1 MHVEIG
7 TTLTIADVVAVAT
20 RGVSVSVADRARA
33 SIAAA
38 RAQVDGLIAGGLP
51 VYGITTGVGQLA
63 SVRIS
68 PADASRLQL
77 NIVRSHAAGVGPPL
91 PEEAVRAMMLLRAHG
106 LALGHSGVRPEVVE
120 LLVACLNRGIHPVV
134 PEQGSVGASGD
145 LAPLAHLALALIG
158 EGDVLSGGR
167 REPAAAALQRE
178 GLAPL
183 RLAPKEG
190 VALVNG
196 TQLMTAIGALAA
208 SRARRLCSTA
218 DVVGAMSLEA
228 LRGCSAAFHP
238 RLHQARPHRGQQ
250 ASAANVRKA
259 IAGSAL
265 VDSDP
270 ERVQDAYSLRCLPQV
285 HGAARDV
292 LSYAG
297 GVIEVE
303 INAVTDNPL
312 LFPDEALVL
321 SGGNFHGQPVALAL
335 DFLGAALTGLGTM
348 VERRIERLV
357 NPALSGLPAFLSP
370 DGGLRS
376 GLMLAQYTAAALAS
390 ENKVLAHPAS
400 ADSIPTSANQE
411 DHVSMGAAAARKA
424 AQIVANVEQIVGIE
438 VLCAAQALEFLGGR
452 AAGAGRGTAA
462 AYAAVRE
469 RIPALEDDRV
479 LAPDL
484 AAAASLVRDGRLL
497 DAVVAAAGA
506 LE

>member
-1 MHVEIG
+1 MEIG
-7 TTLTIADVVAVAT
+7 IRLTIADVVAVAT
-20 RGVSVSVADRARA
+20 RGARVAVAGEARA
-33 SIAAA
+33 AIGAA
-38 RAQVDGLIAGGLP
+38 RAQVEALIDSSTP

-68 PADASRLQL
+68 PADASRLQV
-77 NIVRSHAAGVGPPL
+77 NIVRSHAAGVGAPL
-91 PEEAVRAMMLLRAHG
+91 AEDAVRAMMLLRAHG
-106 LALGHSGVRPEVVE
+106 LALGYSGVRPEVVD
-120 LLVACLNRGIHPVV
+120 LLVACLNHGIHPVV

-167 REPAAAALQRE
+167 REPAAAALERA

-196 TQLMTAIGALAA
+196 TQLMTGIGVLAVSRAQRLAA
-208 SRARRLCSTA
+208 AV
-218 DVVGAMSLEA
+218 DVTGAMSLEA
-228 LRGCSAAFHP
+228 LRGRAAAFHP
-238 RLHQARPHRGQQ
+238 RLHSVRPHPGQR
-250 ASAANVRKA
+250 ASAANVRRV
-259 IAGSAL
+259 IAGSGL

-270 ERVQDAYSLRCLPQV
+270 ARVQDAYALRCLPQV
-285 HGAARDV
+285 HGATRDAV
-292 LSYAG
+292 AYAA
-297 GVIEVE
+297 GVIDVE
-303 INAVTDNPL
+303 LNAATDNPL
-312 LFPDEALVL
+312 VFPDEGLVL

-335 DFLGAALTGLGTM
+335 DVLGVALAGLGTM

-357 NPALSGLPAFLSP
+357 NPTLSGLPAFLSP

-424 AQIVANVEQIVGIE
+424 AAVLTNIEQIVGIE
-438 VLCAAQALEFLGGR
+438 LLCAAQALEFRGGR
-452 AAGAGRGTAA
+452 TAPTGRGTAA
-462 AYAAVRE
+462 AYGVVRE
-469 RIPALEDDRV
+469 RIPPLSDDRV

-484 AAAASLVRDGRLL
+484 DAAAGLVREGRLL
-497 DAVVAAAGA
+497 EVVSAAVGP

>member
-7 TTLTIADVVAVAT
+7 RRLTIADVVAVAT
-20 RGVSVSVADRARA
+20 RGVSVSVAHGARA
-33 SIAAA
+33 AIAAA
-38 RAQVDGLIAGGLP
+38 RAQVEVLINGSMP
-51 VYGITTGVGQLA
+51 VYAITTGVGQLA

-68 PADASRLQL
+68 PADASQLQV
-77 NIVRSHAAGVGPPL
+77 NIVRSHAAGVGAPL
-91 PEEAVRAMMLLRAHG
+91 GEDVVRAMMLLRAHG
-106 LALGHSGVRPEVVE
+106 LALGYSGVRPEVVD
-120 LLVACLNRGIHPVV
+120 LLVACLNHGIHPVV

-158 EGDVLSGGR
+158 EGEVFCGGR
-167 REPAAAALQRE
+167 REPAATVLQRA

-183 RLAPKEG
+183 RLGPKEG

-196 TQLMTAIGALAA
+196 TQLMTGLGALVV
-208 SRARRLCSTA
+208 SRAQQLA
-218 DVVGAMSLEA
+218 AAVDVTGAMSLEA
-228 LRGCSAAFHP
+228 LRGRTAAFHP
-238 RLHQARPHRGQQ
+238 RLHRVRPHPGQQ
-250 ASAANVRKA
+250 TSAANVRRV
-259 IAGSAL
+259 IGGSGL
-265 VDSDP
+265 MDSDP
-270 ERVQDAYSLRCLPQV
+270 VRVQDAYSLRCLPQV
-285 HGAARDV
+285 HGAARDAV
-292 LSYAG
+292 AYGA

-303 INAVTDNPL
+303 LNSATDNPL
-312 LFPDEALVL
+312 IFPDEALVL

-335 DFLGAALTGLGTM
+335 DFLGVALAGLGTI

-357 NPALSGLPAFLSP
+357 NPTLSGLPAFLSP

-424 AQIVANVEQIVGIE
+424 AAILANIEQIVGIE
-438 VLCAAQALEFLGGR
+438 LLCAAQALEFRGGR
-452 AAGAGRGTAA
+452 AAPVGGGTAA
-462 AYAAVRE
+462 AYGVVRE
-469 RIPALEDDRV
+469 RIPPLTDDRV

-484 AAAASLVRDGRLL
+484 DTAARLVREGSLL
-497 DAVVAAAGA
+497 AVVSAAVGP

>member
-1 MHVEIG
+1 
-7 TTLTIADVVAVAT
+7 
-20 RGVSVSVADRARA
+20 
-33 SIAAA
+33 
-38 RAQVDGLIAGGLP
+38 
-51 VYGITTGVGQLA
+51 
-63 SVRIS
+63 
-68 PADASRLQL
+68 
-77 NIVRSHAAGVGPPL
+77 
-91 PEEAVRAMMLLRAHG
+91 
-106 LALGHSGVRPEVVE
+106 
-120 LLVACLNRGIHPVV
+120 
-134 PEQGSVGASGD
+134 
-145 LAPLAHLALALIG
+145 
-158 EGDVLSGGR
+158 
-167 REPAAAALQRE
+167 
-178 GLAPL
+178 
-183 RLAPKEG
+183 
-190 VALVNG
+190 
-196 TQLMTAIGALAA
+196 
-208 SRARRLCSTA
+208 
-218 DVVGAMSLEA
+218 MSLEA

-238 RLHQARPHRGQQ
+238 RLHQARPHPGQQ

-259 IAGSAL
+259 IAGSVL

-292 LSYAG
+292 LSYAA

-312 LFPDEALVL
+312 LFPDEDLVL

-411 DHVSMGAAAARKA
+411 DHVSMGAVAARKA

-438 VLCAAQALEFLGGR
+438 VLCAAQALEFRGGR
-452 AAGAGRGTAA
+452 AAAAGRGTAA

-469 RIPALEDDRV
+469 RISAIDDDRV

-497 DAVVAAAGA
+497 DAVAAAAGA